1 MRRFKDE
8 TGKRHD
14 MLTVLRFDEIRKGQ
28 PFFACRCDCG
38 REVYVRGANLRS
50 GNTTSCG
57 CSHRKLPRRRGSI
70 QMQIRCGQRVWG
82 KVEDP
87 TSGKTLC
94 LTTCMSCGR
103 IGHYTERI
111 LCNRRA
117 LTCECY
123 RPTHNSWRKMIER
136 CTNRNHPQFA
146 DYGGRGIR
154 VSERWRGNFWRL
166 VEDMRIR
173 PKGMSIDRIKGDEGY
188 HLGNCRWSTKK
199 EQAANRRKPRRKKGA
214 STSTLVS

>member
-1 MRRFKDE
+1 
-8 TGKRHD
+8 
-14 MLTVLRFDEIRKGQ
+14 
-28 PFFACRCDCG
+28 
-38 REVYVRGANLRS
+38 
-50 GNTTSCG
+50 
-57 CSHRKLPRRRGSI
+57 
-70 QMQIRCGQRVWG
+70 
-82 KVEDP
+82 
-87 TSGKTLC
+87 
-94 LTTCMSCGR
+94 
-103 IGHYTERI
+103 
-111 LCNRRA
+111 
-117 LTCECY
+117 
-123 RPTHNSWRKMIER
+123 MIER